1 MRYKL
6 GGNSM
11 YSQLSVTGKMCQ
23 SYKDVRLK
31 AGFHERRSRS
41 QSHNQKRKSLWSGEN
56 SVLTPLTTLSLTFRL
71 SSSENQIVGVGS
83 RSRRTKP
90 ITKHGNV
97 HCDWFILPL
106 LLLTVWFSLDHKQ
119 NISDGV
125 LKWSRKKFKRFD
137 YSDSDSIALMT
148 LLTTPIFYFH

>member
-1 MRYKL
+1 
-6 GGNSM
+6 M
-11 YSQLSVTGKMCQ
+11 YSQLSGTGKMCQ
-23 SYKDVRLK
+23 SYKDVFLK
-31 AGFHERRSRS
+31 AGFHERWSRS
-41 QSHNQKRKSLWSGEN
+41 QSCNQKARSLWSGEN
-56 SVLTPLTTLSLTFRL
+56 SVMTPLTTLSLTFRL
-71 SSSENQIVGVGS
+71 WSSENQIVGVGS

-90 ITKHGNV
+90 ITKSGNM

-106 LLLTVWFSLDHKQ
+106 LLLTIWFSLDHKQ

-137 YSDSDSIALMT
+137 YTDSDSVALMT

>member
-6 GGNSM
+6 GWNSM
-11 YSQLSVTGKMCQ
+11 YTQCSGTGKMYQ

-31 AGFHERRSRS
+31 AGFHKRRSRS
-41 QSHNQKRKSLWSGEN
+41 QSCNQKARNLWSGEN
-56 SVLTPLTTLSLTFRL
+56 SVPTPLTTLSLTFGL

-90 ITKHGNV
+90 ITKSGNM
-97 HCDWFILPL
+97 HCDCFILPF
-106 LLLTVWFSLDHKQ
+106 LLLTIWFSLNYKQ

-125 LKWSRKKFKRFD
+125 LKWSWKKFKCFD
-137 YSDSDSIALMT
+137 YTDSDSVALMT

>member
-1 MRYKL
+1 
-6 GGNSM
+6 M
-11 YSQLSVTGKMCQ
+11 YSQLSGTGKMCQ
-23 SYKDVRLK
+23 SYKDVHLK

-41 QSHNQKRKSLWSGEN
+41 QSHNQKPKSLWSGEN
-56 SVLTPLTTLSLTFRL
+56 SILTPLTTLSLTFHL
-71 SSSENQIVGVGS
+71 WSSENQIVGVGS

-97 HCDWFILPL
+97 HCDWFILLL
-106 LLLTVWFSLDHKQ
+106 LLLTIWFSLDHKQ

>member
-6 GGNSM
+6 GWNSM
-11 YSQLSVTGKMCQ
+11 YSQLSGTGKMCQ

-41 QSHNQKRKSLWSGEN
+41 QSCNQKARSLWSGEN

-71 SSSENQIVGVGS
+71 WSSENQIVGVGS

-90 ITKHGNV
+90 ITKHRNV

-106 LLLTVWFSLDHKQ
+106 LLLTIWFSLDHKQ

-137 YSDSDSIALMT
+137 YTDSDSVGLW
-148 LLTTPIFYFH
+148 LCLPLRFFYFH